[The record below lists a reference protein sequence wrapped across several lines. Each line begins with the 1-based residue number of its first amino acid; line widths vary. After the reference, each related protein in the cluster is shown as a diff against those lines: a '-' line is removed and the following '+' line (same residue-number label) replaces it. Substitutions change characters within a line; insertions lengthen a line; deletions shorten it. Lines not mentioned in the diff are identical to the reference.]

1 MQEAVLQKKCKK
13 KNNKTRRIYN
23 SIVVSM
29 IINKILKNGKKALA
43 ERILYESIQKVK
55 DSVKDD
61 PLKILEK
68 AITNATPVVELKS
81 RRVGGAT
88 YQVPIEIKKERGT
101 SIALTFLIKS
111 ARKRP
116 GKNMIMKLGNEIID
130 AYNNTGT
137 SVKKKE
143 ELHRMAETNKAF
155 ANFK

>member
-1 MQEAVLQKKCKK
+1 MSRRKNAKKRTIKPDA
-13 KNNKTRRIYN
+13 IYN

>member
-1 MQEAVLQKKCKK
+1 MSRRKNPKK
-13 KNNKTRRIYN
+13 RIIASDPIYN

-29 IINKILKNGKKALA
+29 IINKILSNGKKTLA
-43 ERILYESIQKVK
+43 QKIFYESIKKVIETIK
-55 DSVKDD
+55 LD
-61 PLKILEK
+61 PIEILEK

-88 YQVPIEIKKERGT
+88 YQVPIEIKKERGI

-116 GKNMIMKLGNEIID
+116 GKNMINKLGNEIID
-130 AYNNTGT
+130 AYNNTGN

>member
-1 MQEAVLQKKCKK
+1 MSRRKNAKK
-13 KNNKTRRIYN
+13 RILVADPIYN
-23 SIVVSM
+23 SVVVSM
-29 IINKILKNGKKALA
+29 LINKILCNGKKSLA
-43 ERILYESIQKVK
+43 QKILYESIKKVK
-55 DSVKDD
+55 ESIKAD
-61 PLKILEK
+61 PLEILEK
-68 AITNATPVVELKS
+68 AITNATPIVELKS

-101 SIALTFLIKS
+101 SIALTFLIKA

-116 GKNMIMKLGNEIID
+116 GKSMITKLGNEIID
-130 AYNNTGT
+130 AYNNTGN

>member
-1 MQEAVLQKKCKK
+1 MSRRKNPKK
-13 KNNKTRRIYN
+13 RLIVADPIYN
-23 SIVVSM
+23 SIIASM
-29 IINKILKNGKKALA
+29 LINKLLSDGKKSLA
-43 ERILYESIQKVK
+43 QRIFYDSIKKVQESIK
-55 DSVKDD
+55 SD
-61 PLKILEK
+61 PLEILEK

-101 SIALTFLIKS
+101 SIALTFLVKS

-116 GKNMIMKLGNEIID
+116 GKNMTSKLGNEIID

-143 ELHRMAETNKAF
+143 ELHKMAETNKAF

>member
-1 MQEAVLQKKCKK
+1 MSRRKNPKK
-13 KNNKTRRIYN
+13 RIILADPIYN
-23 SIVVSM
+23 SVMASM
-29 IINKILKNGKKALA
+29 LINKILTNGKKTLA
-43 ERILYESIQKVK
+43 QKIFYESIKK
-55 DSVKDD
+55 ARETIKAD
-61 PLKILEK
+61 PLEILEK

-116 GKNMIMKLGNEIID
+116 GKNMISKLGNEIID
-130 AYNNTGT
+130 AYNNTGN

-143 ELHRMAETNKAF
+143 ELHKQAETNKAF